1 MVNQQ
6 QIDIEEEV
14 AYVERLQRTIRHL
27 RRELQ
32 EAQSEGAY
40 LRSCVRCVRRSSGS
54 SPSTRRCLTG
64 WTPTWRPAA
73 GLRKRP
79 RGRGTS
85 ASGRTEGRDDE

>member
-1 MVNQQ
+1 MVNKT

-40 LRSCVRCVRRSSGS
+40 LRERLIAMARELEAQTW
-54 SPSTRRCLTG
+54 PTR
-64 WTPTWRPAA
+64 
-73 GLRKRP
+73 
-79 RGRGTS
+79 
-85 ASGRTEGRDDE
+85 